1 MRLIMK
7 VESGDGCTYSCE
19 EHFPIIFSS
28 KEEFIIALEDKLVQ
42 IQVELEKH
50 NKKMQ
55 EHQVYLHPLFA
66 KHKGINSASKEISA
80 ALVLMGE
87 LQQEQCNLRRFQ
99 LGGMV
104 LSAEM
109 FMQDS
114 KITLPDVFTL
124 DEYFQ
129 EVENA

>member
-1 MRLIMK
+1 MRLIMH

-28 KEEFIIALEDKLVQ
+28 KEEFIIALEDKLLQ
-42 IQVELEKH
+42 IQVELEEH

-66 KHKGINSASKEISA
+66 KHKGINSASKKISA

-87 LQQEQCNLRRFQ
+87 LQQEQHNLQRFL

-104 LSAEM
+104 LSAKM
-109 FMQDS
+109 FMQNS
-114 KITLPDVFTL
+114 KISLPDVFTL

-129 EVENA
+129 DVENA